1 MENFIFCA
9 LRKAKTWK
17 IDIKTELQLR
27 SQEFLSLI
35 KESVG
40 NIGDDVRH
48 KIQ

>member
-40 NIGDDVRH
+40 NIGDDVRQ